1 MLKELRSIRLWKR
14 HTRLGLT
21 IALALLSLIALGFV
35 PPLPL
40 GPGYHEFADGRSI
53 FGIPNCFDVVSNLP
67 FVLVGIL
74 GLWWLSRR
82 SSDRSFLEARERLP
96 YFVFFAGVALTGLG
110 SSWYHLAP
118 CNSRLSW
125 DLLPMACAFVSI
137 VVALIDE
144 RISVTA
150 GLRMFLPLLALG
162 MASVLYWYVTEMHG
176 HGDYRFYLYVQFF
189 SPIMLTA
196 IIILFPSRYTGI
208 KYLAIAFVF
217 FVAAKLFELF
227 DQQIYAATGFIS
239 GHSLKHLTAGV
250 SCYWILL
257 MLQRRRPIPPAGQYA
272 TSPSGARR
280 GTALLPAERK

>member
-1 MLKELRSIRLWKR
+1 MLKDLQSFRLWKR
-14 HTRLGLT
+14 QTRLGLT
-21 IALALLSLIALGFV
+21 IALSLFSLVALWFV

-40 GPGYHEFADGRSI
+40 RPGYHDFADGRSF
-53 FGIPNCFDVVSNLP
+53 FGIPNFFDVVSNLP
-67 FVLVGIL
+67 FVVVGIL
-74 GLWWLSRR
+74 GLWWLSHR

-118 CNSRLSW
+118 SNSRLSW
-125 DLLPMACAFVSI
+125 DLLPMTCAFVSI

-144 RISVTA
+144 RIGVTA
-150 GLRMFLPLLALG
+150 GLRMFIPLLAFG
-162 MASVLYWYVTEMHG
+162 MASVVYWYVTEMRG

-189 SPIMLTA
+189 SPILLTA
-196 IIILFPSRYTGI
+196 IIILFPPRYTGT

-227 DQQIYAATGFIS
+227 DQQIYSATGFIA
-239 GHSLKHLTAGV
+239 GHALKHLTAGV

-257 MLQRRRPIPPAGQYA
+257 MLQRRRPIQPAGDYA
-272 TSPSGARR
+272 TSRLGAH
-280 GTALLPAERK
+280 ERQPVS